1 MDRHLLNIFIFL
13 AQHMLLA
20 CGAFFLLWALALS
33 WGPLRRQ
40 MHRLSPTLAHRLGLG
55 VALAVL
61 VGFVGVGVWYLALD
75 GFAGEVEPLVTSL
88 SWLVNSGEPLYHD
101 FAYAQRY
108 SVLYGPSVFLTN
120 GLFLKVF
127 GPSVLSAKLASLL
140 GVFGSLVFL
149 MASLARPGRRQVAF
163 GVTALAALY
172 LWSQGFSSYL
182 VRPDSLL
189 LFAVGLALFAVVKM
203 GRLSAL
209 VTLAVMLA
217 YAMNLKVHAA
227 VYFLPIL
234 VLAVRRFGWRS
245 VLTALVGSA
254 VIIAAPF
261 LLHPQVSA
269 LEYVGWIRNAMNQG
283 LGMQTL
289 AATTQYSAYLLLPV
303 VVLLLI
309 SPRRV
314 SLLRRHALVLGSLI
328 LAFLATLILAEKP
341 GAGLVHLLPL
351 VPTTMYL
358 LGLLIL
364 DMVDDPAAMP
374 GPGVL
379 PRAAVTAVLMTVL
392 LGGVVNVYRAVRLV
406 GWQSDEMPG
415 LAEEVR
421 GIIAQYPD
429 LTIGMACGGENASF
443 RSTWMHPLLVFA
455 GHPLLVETVAVM
467 DCRLTGMDM
476 PPASFDALEDGMV
489 KLWLVPRGQQ
499 PFVKRNWYPPH
510 EALFSDRFRNHFETN
525 YTPRGHTEYYDL
537 WWWNGLEGE

>member
-1 MDRHLLNIFIFL
+1 MT
-13 AQHMLLA
+13 
-20 CGAFFLLWALALS
+20 
-33 WGPLRRQ
+33 
-40 MHRLSPTLAHRLGLG
+40 TLIHDINERIEQAMTRLGLDTRFCHTRVVAVPPAG
-55 VALAVL
+55 SELVVESSDRDLLDDLRRGIGKEGNESGVQWVALPEAGLPVAQIAVGSVVDVRREPAHTSEL
-61 VGFVGVGVWYLALD
+61 RTQVVYGDA
-75 GFAGEVEPLVTSL
+75 VEPLKDE
-88 SWLVNSGEPLYHD
+88 GEW
-101 FAYAQRY
+101 
-108 SVLYGPSVFLTN
+108 
-120 GLFLKVF
+120 
-127 GPSVLSAKLASLL
+127 
-140 GVFGSLVFL
+140 
-149 MASLARPGRRQVAF
+149 M
-163 GVTALAALY
+163 
-172 LWSQGFSSYL
+172 L
-182 VRPDSLL
+182 VRLDD
-189 LFAVGLALFAVVKM
+189 G
-203 GRLSAL
+203 
-209 VTLAVMLA
+209 
-217 YAMNLKVHAA
+217 
-227 VYFLPIL
+227 
-234 VLAVRRFGWRS
+234 
-245 VLTALVGSA
+245 
-254 VIIAAPF
+254 
-261 LLHPQVSA
+261 
-269 LEYVGWIRNAMNQG
+269 YVGWIRNAMNQG